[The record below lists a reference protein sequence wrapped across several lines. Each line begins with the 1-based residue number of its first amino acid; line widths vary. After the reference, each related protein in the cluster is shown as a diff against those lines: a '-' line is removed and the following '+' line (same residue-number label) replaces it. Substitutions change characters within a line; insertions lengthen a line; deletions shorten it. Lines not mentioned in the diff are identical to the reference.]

1 MKVLVT
7 GGAGFIGSHLVEELV
22 QQGNEV
28 VVIDNL
34 SVGDNNVSLLK
45 KLGVRFYRKDIGDY
59 KDIKNCFVGIDT
71 VFHLAAM
78 NRALR
83 SIEDPLTANKSNIDG
98 TINCLEAS
106 RQAGVNK
113 FVFVSSSS
121 VYAGQRNKLLTED
134 MPLSP
139 PHPYGVGKLAGE
151 HYVRIYHELFDLPV
165 VTLRFFSVYGP
176 RQLGEIDKPGVIP
189 KFITLVA
196 KGKPIEIWGDGN
208 QMRNFTYVADVV
220 NFVIRAAK
228 CKKAIGQVF
237 NVAAEREVSIKELA
251 EIIMK
256 AMKRKV
262 DFVYK
267 PLPKGDPARNPA
279 DISKAKRVL
288 KYGPKIEI
296 EEGIKITV
304 EEYLKNNK

>member
-1 MKVLVT
+1 MKKVLVT
-7 GGAGFIGSHLVEELV
+7 GGAGFIGSHLVEDLV
-22 QQGNEV
+22 KRGNEV

-34 SVGDNNVSLLK
+34 SVSDNNVPLLK
-45 KLGVRFYRKDIGDY
+45 KLGVKLYKKDIGDY
-59 KDIKNCFVGIDT
+59 EDIKNCFVGIDT

-98 TINCLEAS
+98 TINCLEAAK
-106 RQAGVNK
+106 QAGVKK

-151 HYVRIYHELFDLPV
+151 HYVRIYHELFGLPV
-165 VTLRFFSVYGP
+165 ATLRLFSVYGP
-176 RQLGEIDKPGVIP
+176 RQLPEIDKPGVIP
-189 KFITLVA
+189 KFVDLVMA
-196 KGKPIEIWGDGN
+196 GKSIEIWGDGS

-220 NFVIRAAK
+220 NFVVRAARSRE
-228 CKKAIGQVF
+228 AIGEVF
-237 NVAAEREVSIKELA
+237 NLAAEREVSIKELA

-256 AMKRKV
+256 TMGKRAN
-262 DFVYK
+262 FVYK
-267 PLPKGDPARNPA
+267 PMPKGDPVRNPA

-288 KYGPKIEI
+288 KYEPKIEI
-296 EEGIKITV
+296 EEGVGRTV
-304 EEYLKNNK
+304 AWYRQR

>member
-1 MKVLVT
+1 MKKILVT
-7 GGAGFIGSHLVEELV
+7 GGAGFIGSHLVEKLV
-22 QQGNEV
+22 KEGSVV

-34 SVGDNNVSLLK
+34 SVSDVNVSLLK
-45 KLGVRFYRKDIGDY
+45 KLGVRLFKMNIGDY
-59 KDIKNCFVGIDT
+59 EEIKDCFKGIDT

-106 RQAGVNK
+106 RQAGVKK

-121 VYAGQRNKLLTED
+121 VYAGQRNKLLTES

-151 HYVRIYHELFDLPV
+151 HYVRIYHELFGLPV
-165 VTLRFFSVYGP
+165 VNLRFFSVYGP

-189 KFITLVA
+189 KFISLVM
-196 KGKPIEIWGDGN
+196 KKKPIEIWGDGS

-220 NFVIRAAK
+220 NFVIRAGKSKGAV
-228 CKKAIGQVF
+228 GQVF

-251 EIIMK
+251 EIVMK
-256 AMKRKV
+256 TMGKKV
-262 DFVYK
+262 GFVYK
-267 PLPKGDPARNPA
+267 PLPKGDPNRNPA
-279 DISKAKRVL
+279 DISKAKKMF
-288 KYGPKIEI
+288 KYKPKFEI
-296 EEGIKITV
+296 EEGIERTV
-304 EEYLKNNK
+304 IWHKKR